1 LGVLSVGSGGVLTQ
15 AVSPVDLVTPGYWAV
30 TDPQ

>member
-1 LGVLSVGSGGVLTQ
+1 MDDAAGTGVLTETL
-15 AVSPVDLVTPGYWAV
+15 SPTPMVTPGYWAV